1 MSGTSADG
9 IDAVLVDFKG
19 DPSKPKWKILNTC
32 SYQYPSS
39 TRKKI
44 VQVGE
49 NVKIKTLAEHE
60 METGVR
66 RDNITGVIYPR
77 LIIQSVIAKY
87 NGKIVFKANW
97 FSGVSANP
105 YLAFYITAKESG
117 LIEIEWKDDHATTSY
132 KRGYLKVINE
142 KGNEVLPVKY
152 DL

>member
-1 MSGTSADG
+1 MFLKM
-9 IDAVLVDFKG
+9 VKLRRLK
-19 DPSKPKWKILNTC
+19 
-32 SYQYPSS
+32 Y
-39 TRKKI
+39 KKI
-44 VQVGE
+44 VKVGE

-66 RDNITGVIYPR
+66 RDNITGIIYPR

>member
-1 MSGTSADG
+1 MLMLCWEH
-9 IDAVLVDFKG
+9 VLKME
-19 DPSKPKWKILNTC
+19 KLRRLK
-32 SYQYPSS
+32 Y
-39 TRKKI
+39 KKI
-44 VQVGE
+44 VKVGE

>member
-1 MSGTSADG
+1 MF
-9 IDAVLVDFKG
+9 LKM
-19 DPSKPKWKILNTC
+19 KKLRRLK
-32 SYQYPSS
+32 Y
-39 TRKKI
+39 KKI
-44 VQVGE
+44 VKVGE

-66 RDNITGVIYPR
+66 RDNITGIIYPR

>member
-1 MSGTSADG
+1 MEK
-9 IDAVLVDFKG
+9 LRRLK
-19 DPSKPKWKILNTC
+19 
-32 SYQYPSS
+32 Y
-39 TRKKI
+39 KKI
-44 VQVGE
+44 VKVGE

-66 RDNITGVIYPR
+66 RDNITGIIYPR

-152 DL
+152 DV

>member
-1 MSGTSADG
+1 MFLKM
-9 IDAVLVDFKG
+9 VKLRRLK
-19 DPSKPKWKILNTC
+19 
-32 SYQYPSS
+32 Y
-39 TRKKI
+39 KKI
-44 VQVGE
+44 VKVGE

-105 YLAFYITAKESG
+105 YLAFYMTAKESG

>member
-1 MSGTSADG
+1 MFLKMGK
-9 IDAVLVDFKG
+9 LRRLK
-19 DPSKPKWKILNTC
+19 
-32 SYQYPSS
+32 Y
-39 TRKKI
+39 KKI
-44 VQVGE
+44 VKVGE

-66 RDNITGVIYPR
+66 RDNITGIIYPR

>member
-1 MSGTSADG
+1 MEK
-9 IDAVLVDFKG
+9 LRRLK
-19 DPSKPKWKILNTC
+19 
-32 SYQYPSS
+32 Y
-39 TRKKI
+39 KKI
-44 VQVGE
+44 VKVGE

-142 KGNEVLPVKY
+142 KGEEILPVKY

>member
-1 MSGTSADG
+1 MLCWEH
-9 IDAVLVDFKG
+9 VLKME
-19 DPSKPKWKILNTC
+19 KLRRLK
-32 SYQYPSS
+32 Y
-39 TRKKI
+39 KKI
-44 VQVGE
+44 VKVGE

-66 RDNITGVIYPR
+66 RDNITGIIYPR

-142 KGNEVLPVKY
+142 KGEEVLPVKY

>member
-1 MSGTSADG
+1 MEK
-9 IDAVLVDFKG
+9 LRRLK
-19 DPSKPKWKILNTC
+19 
-32 SYQYPSS
+32 Y
-39 TRKKI
+39 KKI
-44 VQVGE
+44 VKVGE

-66 RDNITGVIYPR
+66 RDNITGIIYPR

-105 YLAFYITAKESG
+105 YLAFYITATESG

>member
-1 MSGTSADG
+1 MF
-9 IDAVLVDFKG
+9 LKME
-19 DPSKPKWKILNTC
+19 KLRRLK
-32 SYQYPSS
+32 Y
-39 TRKKI
+39 KKI
-44 VQVGE
+44 VKVGE

-142 KGNEVLPVKY
+142 KGEEVLPVKY

>member
-1 MSGTSADG
+1 MEK
-9 IDAVLVDFKG
+9 LRRLK
-19 DPSKPKWKILNTC
+19 
-32 SYQYPSS
+32 Y
-39 TRKKI
+39 KKI
-44 VQVGE
+44 VKAGE

-66 RDNITGVIYPR
+66 RDNITGIIYPR

>member
-1 MSGTSADG
+1 MEK
-9 IDAVLVDFKG
+9 LRRLK
-19 DPSKPKWKILNTC
+19 
-32 SYQYPSS
+32 Y
-39 TRKKI
+39 KKI
-44 VQVGE
+44 VKAGE

-66 RDNITGVIYPR
+66 RDNITGIIYPR

-142 KGNEVLPVKY
+142 KGDEVLPVKY

>member
-1 MSGTSADG
+1 MF
-9 IDAVLVDFKG
+9 LKME
-19 DPSKPKWKILNTC
+19 KLRRLK
-32 SYQYPSS
+32 Y
-39 TRKKI
+39 KKI

-132 KRGYLKVINE
+132 KRGYLKVIDE
-142 KGNEVLPVKY
+142 KGKEVLPVKY

>member
-1 MSGTSADG
+1 MLMLCWEH
-9 IDAVLVDFKG
+9 VLKMQ
-19 DPSKPKWKILNTC
+19 KLRRLK
-32 SYQYPSS
+32 Y
-39 TRKKI
+39 KKI
-44 VQVGE
+44 VKVGE

-66 RDNITGVIYPR
+66 RDNITGIIYPR

-142 KGNEVLPVKY
+142 KGKEVLPVKY

>member
-1 MSGTSADG
+1 MF
-9 IDAVLVDFKG
+9 LKME
-19 DPSKPKWKILNTC
+19 KLRRLK
-32 SYQYPSS
+32 Y
-39 TRKKI
+39 KKI
-44 VQVGE
+44 VKVGE

-117 LIEIEWKDDHATTSY
+117 LIEVEWKDDHATTSY

>member
-1 MSGTSADG
+1 MF
-9 IDAVLVDFKG
+9 LKMQ
-19 DPSKPKWKILNTC
+19 KLRRLK
-32 SYQYPSS
+32 Y
-39 TRKKI
+39 KKI
-44 VQVGE
+44 VKIGE

-66 RDNITGVIYPR
+66 RDNITGIIYPR

-142 KGNEVLPVKY
+142 KGDEVLPVKY

>member
-1 MSGTSADG
+1 MEK
-9 IDAVLVDFKG
+9 LRRLK
-19 DPSKPKWKILNTC
+19 
-32 SYQYPSS
+32 Y
-39 TRKKI
+39 KKI
-44 VQVGE
+44 VKVGE

-66 RDNITGVIYPR
+66 RDNITGIIYPR

>member
-1 MSGTSADG
+1 MEK
-9 IDAVLVDFKG
+9 LRRLK
-19 DPSKPKWKILNTC
+19 
-32 SYQYPSS
+32 Y
-39 TRKKI
+39 KKI
-44 VQVGE
+44 VKVGE

-87 NGKIVFKANW
+87 NGKIVLKANW

>member
-1 MSGTSADG
+1 MF
-9 IDAVLVDFKG
+9 LKME
-19 DPSKPKWKILNTC
+19 KLRRLK
-32 SYQYPSS
+32 Y
-39 TRKKI
+39 KKI
-44 VQVGE
+44 VKVGE

-66 RDNITGVIYPR
+66 RDNITGIIYPR

-152 DL
+152 DF

>member
-1 MSGTSADG
+1 MF
-9 IDAVLVDFKG
+9 LKME
-19 DPSKPKWKILNTC
+19 KLRRLK
-32 SYQYPSS
+32 Y
-39 TRKKI
+39 KKI
-44 VQVGE
+44 VKVGE

-66 RDNITGVIYPR
+66 RDNITGIIYPR

-142 KGNEVLPVKY
+142 KGNEVLPVK
-152 DL
+152 

>member
-1 MSGTSADG
+1 M
-9 IDAVLVDFKG
+9 LLKME
-19 DPSKPKWKILNTC
+19 KLRRLK
-32 SYQYPSS
+32 Y
-39 TRKKI
+39 KKI
-44 VQVGE
+44 VKVGD

-66 RDNITGVIYPR
+66 RDNITGIIYPR

>member
-1 MSGTSADG
+1 MF
-9 IDAVLVDFKG
+9 LKME
-19 DPSKPKWKILNTC
+19 KLRRLK
-32 SYQYPSS
+32 Y
-39 TRKKI
+39 KKI
-44 VQVGE
+44 VNVGD

-66 RDNITGVIYPR
+66 RDNVTGIIYPR

>member
-1 MSGTSADG
+1 MF
-9 IDAVLVDFKG
+9 LKME
-19 DPSKPKWKILNTC
+19 KLRRLK
-32 SYQYPSS
+32 Y
-39 TRKKI
+39 KKI
-44 VQVGE
+44 VKVGE
-49 NVKIKTLAEHE
+49 NLKIKTLAEHE

-66 RDNITGVIYPR
+66 RDNITGIIYPR

>member
-1 MSGTSADG
+1 MF
-9 IDAVLVDFKG
+9 LKME
-19 DPSKPKWKILNTC
+19 KLRRLK
-32 SYQYPSS
+32 Y
-39 TRKKI
+39 KKI
-44 VQVGE
+44 VRVGE

>member
-1 MSGTSADG
+1 MF
-9 IDAVLVDFKG
+9 LKME
-19 DPSKPKWKILNTC
+19 KLRRLK
-32 SYQYPSS
+32 Y
-39 TRKKI
+39 KKI
-44 VQVGE
+44 VKVGE

-66 RDNITGVIYPR
+66 RDNITGIIYPR

>member
-1 MSGTSADG
+1 MFLKMGK
-9 IDAVLVDFKG
+9 LRRLK
-19 DPSKPKWKILNTC
+19 
-32 SYQYPSS
+32 Y
-39 TRKKI
+39 KKI
-44 VQVGE
+44 VKVGE

-66 RDNITGVIYPR
+66 RDNITGIIYPR

-117 LIEIEWKDDHATTSY
+117 LIEVEWKDDHATTSF

>member
-1 MSGTSADG
+1 MF
-9 IDAVLVDFKG
+9 LKM
-19 DPSKPKWKILNTC
+19 KKLRRLK
-32 SYQYPSS
+32 Y
-39 TRKKI
+39 KKI
-44 VQVGE
+44 VKVGE

-142 KGNEVLPVKY
+142 KGEEIFPVKY

>member
-1 MSGTSADG
+1 MEK
-9 IDAVLVDFKG
+9 LRRLK
-19 DPSKPKWKILNTC
+19 
-32 SYQYPSS
+32 Y
-39 TRKKI
+39 KKI
-44 VQVGE
+44 VKVGE

-142 KGNEVLPVKY
+142 KGKEILPVKY

>member
-1 MSGTSADG
+1 MGK
-9 IDAVLVDFKG
+9 LRRLK
-19 DPSKPKWKILNTC
+19 
-32 SYQYPSS
+32 Y
-39 TRKKI
+39 KKI
-44 VQVGE
+44 VNVGE

-66 RDNITGVIYPR
+66 RDNVTGVIYPR

-87 NGKIVFKANW
+87 NGKIVFRANW

>member
-1 MSGTSADG
+1 MLCWEH
-9 IDAVLVDFKG
+9 VLKME
-19 DPSKPKWKILNTC
+19 KLRRLKYKN
-32 SYQYPSS
+32 
-39 TRKKI
+39 I
-44 VQVGE
+44 VKVGE

-66 RDNITGVIYPR
+66 RDNTTGVIYPR